1 MNLLKRRKAMAKN
14 AKFCLSVVLLVPI
27 VLGLAVS
34 AKVRAGVVLPPSPY
48 SPLGLTTFID
58 EDKDGID
65 DNLEQYLANKFAPVI
80 LIESDE
86 SNYPVNVE
94 WFLQRARLEYHE
106 DCTSDVDDPVGPNP
120 LMTQENLIGPPWGI
134 PTWTVLVPE
143 YTPGDGFRWVPHEV
157 NYPHC
162 GEGDTDY
169 SHPPHHD
176 ITTVKTDPD
185 GQWSVG
191 SSTTGYSDQQTFVIP
206 DLADSDQLGS
216 TDPQEWVTYF
226 HAYPTKDGGIML
238 QYWHLF
244 AYNGLGIAGFGHHG
258 GDWDATIHVQLD
270 NNLQLKQVWFS
281 RHSHDNPG
289 DPIDRSRVTL
299 IYSNTMLPDPINGT
313 HPLMTIDGGGHA
325 AFASPRDFCTN
336 SSVAGGIAAWPTDMN
351 DLLNPAKLSGMDG
364 NNCVGDSWV
373 EANRG
378 GTIWET
384 WEGGSVLS
392 TPNWKGI
399 PLTSGHGGMVNLGE
413 YNPCGTPEGF
423 NSTCYGSKQAS
434 TLLAGQF
441 LPLNGQIFIAYEG
454 RWGSLPHE
462 ICLPKLGCIPS
473 GIPPRGPVF
482 QGFKDNGEGKV
493 SEYTAWYNEA
503 DTVPAS
509 PATTP
514 WREAPT
520 TGLTLTGLTSFDGT
534 HNYISGATTA
544 SFIVDQNPVA
554 ASYGNPRTYYRIYPV
569 GGVAP
574 TFNRVSGAFALPAEP
589 DGYYLLQY
597 YSMDALNNQ
606 EMDNQGFPKVSSL
619 VFTKLNKLNS
629 TGVYFMA
636 GGYRATASMDVS
648 MTTPNLMPSGWLKF
662 NYRTS
667 TMTCYLSSTQLTEAW
682 MLSDKKTMMIGGF
695 ATVNNQPGYYFWAG
709 ATDNGSPGAGLDQFS
724 ITVLDPQRKTFL
736 YIPST
741 TISGGDLVIK
751 PLY

>member
-14 AKFCLSVVLLVPI
+14 SKLCLKVVLLFCI

-34 AKVRAGVVLPPSPY
+34 AKVRAAEPPPIFESP
-48 SPLGLTTFID
+48 TFID
-58 EDKDGID
+58 HDGDGID
-65 DNLEQYLANKFAPVI
+65 DNLEQYLANLYAPVI
-80 LIESDE
+80 YIIYDE
-86 SNYPVNVE
+86 PNYPVNVD
-94 WFLQRARLEYHE
+94 WFLENADLYYCDH
-106 DCTSDVDDPVGPNP
+106 CTLLPNHNPIATPVGTP
-120 LMTQENLIGPPWGI
+120 QWNLFR
-134 PTWTVLVPE
+134 TVDN
-143 YTPGDGFRWVPHEV
+143 GQ
-157 NYPHC
+157 
-162 GEGDTDY
+162 
-169 SHPPHHD
+169 SS
-176 ITTVKTDPD
+176 TDPD
-185 GQWSVG
+185 PESFGELFFLHDLPDALQNG
-191 SSTTGYSDQQTFVIP
+191 CMNPSD
-206 DLADSDQLGS
+206 
-216 TDPQEWVTYF
+216 WKTYV
-226 HAYPTKDGGIML
+226 HVYPNIFGGITI
-238 QYWHLF
+238 QYWHVF
-244 AYNGLGIAGFGHHG
+244 AYNKFDLFGFGNHG
-258 GDWDATIHVQLD
+258 GDWDAEIQVVLD
-270 NNLQLKQVWFS
+270 GNLNPVKAWFS
-281 RHSHDNPG
+281 RHSDDHPG
-289 DPIDRSRVTL
+289 YPFQWSQLHT
-299 IYSNTMLPDPINGT
+299 YQGT
-313 HPLMTIDGGGHA
+313 HIMMTIDRGGHA
-325 AFASPRDFCTN
+325 AFKDLDDCQQYWGHIACSASWQDNPDVPGFGTVWKTWDGGEVRQDN
-336 SSVAGGIAAWPTDMN
+336 LVQPLYAISPNPGVSGGI
-351 DLLNPAKLSGMDG
+351 
-364 NNCVGDSWV
+364 
-373 EANRG
+373 
-378 GTIWET
+378 
-384 WEGGSVLS
+384 
-392 TPNWKGI
+392 
-399 PLTSGHGGMVNLGE
+399 VNVGE
-413 YNPCGTPEGF
+413 YNPG
-423 NSTCYGSKQAS
+423 KQES
-434 TLLAGQF
+434 SLLAGRAAS
-441 LPLNGQIFIAYEG
+441 PLNNQFFIMYSG
-454 RWGSLPHE
+454 LWGSPG
-462 ICLPKLGCIPS
+462 IKFS
-473 GIPPRGPVF
+473 GPRGPVF
-482 QGFKDNGEGKV
+482 QGYDSGIYK
-493 SEYTAWYNEA
+493 SWYNEA
-503 DTVPAS
+503 ANEPTS
-509 PATTP
+509 PATQ
-514 WREAPT
+514 WRQGPT
-520 TGLTLTGLTSFDGT
+520 TSFTLTGLTSFDGT

>member
-1 MNLLKRRKAMAKN
+1 MAKN
-14 AKFCLSVVLLVPI
+14 SKFWLKVVLLFCI

-48 SPLGLTTFID
+48 EPPTTFIDTTFID
-58 EDKDGID
+58 EDGDGID
-65 DNLEQYLANKFAPVI
+65 DNLEQHLANKFAPVVI
-80 LIESDE
+80 IESDE
-86 SNYPVNVE
+86 SNYPVNVD
-94 WFLQRARLEYHE
+94 WFLARARLQYHE
-106 DCTSDVDDPVGPNP
+106 DCGINLDCLSSQITDVNNDIAGPGLTQYTLLGPN
-120 LMTQENLIGPPWGI
+120 TSHVWADG
-134 PTWTVLVPE
+134 E
-143 YTPGDGFRWVPHEV
+143 YCSW
-157 NYPHC
+157 C
-162 GEGDTDY
+162 DTGY
-169 SHPPHHD
+169 SHPPHHPL
-176 ITTVKTDPD
+176 TTIATDPD

-206 DLADSDQLGS
+206 DLADEWKIGS
-216 TDPQEWVTYF
+216 TNPRDWKTYF
-226 HAYPTKDGGIML
+226 HAYPASDGGIML
-238 QYWHLF
+238 QYWHIF
-244 AYNGLGIAGFGHHG
+244 AYNGLAVFLGGCGNHG
-258 GDWDATIHVQLD
+258 GDWDATIHVHLGPD
-270 NNLQLKQVWFS
+270 LQVKDVTYS
-281 RHSHDNPG
+281 RHDDDSPG
-289 DPIDRSRVTL
+289 HTYGVNDLDWSGAKAVRFVPGT
-299 IYSNTMLPDPINGT
+299 T

-325 AFASPRDFCTN
+325 AYASDIDFCSFWLSSGVSHAAGFYTGNVTANWPSDMGDPMNLGKLQSSYCCPTN
-336 SSVAGGIAAWPTDMN
+336 QPGGIF
-351 DLLNPAKLSGMDG
+351 
-364 NNCVGDSWV
+364 
-373 EANRG
+373 
-378 GTIWET
+378 WET
-384 WEGGSVLS
+384 WDNGNVTSG
-392 TPNWKGI
+392 PNNWYGI
-399 PLTSGHGGMVNLGE
+399 PPLSGHGGMVNLGE
-413 YNPCGTPEGF
+413 YNPCGLPEGF
-423 NSTCYGSKQAS
+423 NSRCYGSKQAS
-434 TLLAGQF
+434 TLLAGEF
-441 LPLNGQIFIAYEG
+441 HPLNGQIFIAYEG
-454 RWGSLPHE
+454 RWGN
-462 ICLPKLGCIPS
+462 LGTCAT
-473 GIPPRGPVF
+473 PPRGPVF
-482 QGFKDNGEGKV
+482 QGFVDNKEGKV

-503 DTVPAS
+503 ANEPAS
-509 PATTP
+509 PATHP
-514 WREAPT
+514 WRQSPVT
-520 TGLTLTGLTSFDGT
+520 WLTLTGLTSFDGT

-589 DGYYLLQY
+589 DGYYLLEY

-648 MTTPNLMPSGWLKF
+648 MTPPNLMPSGWLKF

-724 ITVLDPQRKTFL
+724 ITVLDPHRNTFL

-751 PLY
+751 PRTELAR